1 MWILTALLLML
12 QLKIFIKILQVMFKT
27 DMIHRMM
34 KLIDH

>member
-27 DMIHRMM
+27 DMIHQMM